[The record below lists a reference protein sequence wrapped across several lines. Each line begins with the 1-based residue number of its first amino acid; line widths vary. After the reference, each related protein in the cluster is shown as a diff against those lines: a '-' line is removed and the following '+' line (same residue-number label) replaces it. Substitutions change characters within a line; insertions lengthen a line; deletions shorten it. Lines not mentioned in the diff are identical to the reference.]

1 MAAAAADNLQA
12 EFTPSWVIRKAA
24 ASAWWTPRLVEAPT
38 SRASEPTTSSLESTA
53 RRFGHHEPG
62 LYEMSDIQRTLGVI
76 GGSGL
81 YELERLT
88 DVEELDVTTA
98 FGTPSDAIIAG
109 TIGSTRL
116 LFLPRHG
123 RDHRIPPHR
132 INYRANVLALKM
144 AGAEQILSV
153 SAVGSMK
160 EDIHPGDMIVVDQFI
175 DRTRHRN
182 DTFFDEDGVVAHVGF
197 ADPIDPQLARSLI
210 AAAKRT
216 GATVLGDGVYLCME
230 GPQFSTRAESELYR
244 SWGVSVIGM
253 TNLPEARLAREAE
266 LPYVTLA
273 MATDYDCWHDG
284 HDAVTVDAV
293 IAVMQGNVAK
303 AKEIIVE
310 LAQIVP
316 DPSGSPA
323 ASALAGA
330 IITNPDSISA
340 AARDKLRPLIGK
352 YLP

>member
-1 MAAAAADNLQA
+1 MN
-12 EFTPSWVIRKAA
+12 
-24 ASAWWTPRLVEAPT
+24 
-38 SRASEPTTSSLESTA
+38 
-53 RRFGHHEPG
+53 G
-62 LYEMSDIQRTLGVI
+62 IQRTLGVI

-81 YELERLT
+81 YELEQLT
-88 DVEELDVTTA
+88 DVEELELTTP
-98 FGTPSDAIIAG
+98 FGAPSDAIIAG

-123 RDHRIPPHR
+123 RGHGIAPHR
-132 INYRANVLALKM
+132 INYRANVLALKI
-144 AGAEQILSV
+144 AGAEQILSI

-160 EDIHPGDMIVVDQFI
+160 ENIHPGDMIVVDQFI
-175 DRTRHRN
+175 DRTRHRV
-182 DTFFDEDGVVAHVGF
+182 DTFFEDDGVVAHVAF
-197 ADPIDPQLARSLI
+197 ADPIDAQLAGSLTG
-210 AAAKRT
+210 AAQRA
-216 GATVLGDGVYLCME
+216 GATVHEGGVYLCME
-230 GPQFSTRAESELYR
+230 GPQFSTRAESQLYR

-266 LPYVTLA
+266 LPYATLA

-284 HDAVTVDAV
+284 HEAVTVDAV

-310 LAQIVP
+310 LARAVP
-316 DPSGSPA
+316 DPSGRPA

-330 IITNPDSISA
+330 IITNPDSISS

-352 YLP
+352 YVH

>member
-1 MAAAAADNLQA
+1 MS
-12 EFTPSWVIRKAA
+12 E
-24 ASAWWTPRLVEAPT
+24 VE
-38 SRASEPTTSSLESTA
+38 
-53 RRFGHHEPG
+53 
-62 LYEMSDIQRTLGVI
+62 RTLGVI

-81 YELERLT
+81 YELEQLT
-88 DVEELDVTTA
+88 DVEELAMTTP
-98 FGTPSDAIIAG
+98 FGAPSDAIVAG

-123 RDHRIPPHR
+123 RGHRIAPHR

-144 AGAEQILSV
+144 AGAEQILSL

-175 DRTRHRN
+175 DRTRHRV
-182 DTFFDEDGVVAHVGF
+182 DTFFDDDGVVAHVAF
-197 ADPIDPQLARSLI
+197 ADPVDAQLAGSLTS
-210 AAAKRT
+210 AAQRA
-216 GATVLGDGVYLCME
+216 GATVHEGGVYLCME
-230 GPQFSTRAESELYR
+230 GPQFSTRAESQLYR

-266 LPYVTLA
+266 LPYATLA

-284 HDAVTVDAV
+284 HDAVTVNAV

-310 LAQIVP
+310 LAQAVP
-316 DPSGSPA
+316 DPAGRPA

-330 IITNPDSISA
+330 IITSPDSISA

-352 YLP
+352 YVP

>member
-1 MAAAAADNLQA
+1 M
-12 EFTPSWVIRKAA
+12 
-24 ASAWWTPRLVEAPT
+24 
-38 SRASEPTTSSLESTA
+38 SEV
-53 RRFGHHEPG
+53 
-62 LYEMSDIQRTLGVI
+62 QRTLGVI

-88 DVEELDVTTA
+88 EVEELKMTTP
-98 FGTPSDAIIAG
+98 FGAPSDTIVAG
-109 TIGSTRL
+109 TIGGTRL

-123 RDHRIPPHR
+123 RGHRIAPHR
-132 INYRANVLALKM
+132 INYRANVLALKL

-175 DRTRHRN
+175 DRTRHRI
-182 DTFFDEDGVVAHVGF
+182 DTFFDDDGVVAHVEF
-197 ADPIDPQLARSLI
+197 ADPIDAQLASSLTG
-210 AAAKRT
+210 AAKRT
-216 GATVLGDGVYLCME
+216 GATVHESGVYLCVE
-230 GPQFSTRAESELYR
+230 GPQFSTRAESQLYR

-266 LPYVTLA
+266 LPYATLA
-273 MATDYDCWHDG
+273 MATDYDCWHEG
-284 HDAVTVDAV
+284 HDAVTVNAV

-310 LAQIVP
+310 LAESVP
-316 DPSGSPA
+316 DPSARPA

-330 IITNPDSISA
+330 IITNPDSISG

-352 YLP
+352 YVP

>member
-1 MAAAAADNLQA
+1 M
-12 EFTPSWVIRKAA
+12 
-24 ASAWWTPRLVEAPT
+24 
-38 SRASEPTTSSLESTA
+38 SE
-53 RRFGHHEPG
+53 
-62 LYEMSDIQRTLGVI
+62 IQRTLGVI

-88 DVEELDVTTA
+88 HVEELPMTTP
-98 FGTPSDAIIAG
+98 FGAPSDAIIAG

-123 RDHRIPPHR
+123 RGHGIAPHR

-175 DRTRHRN
+175 DRTRHRI
-182 DTFFDEDGVVAHVGF
+182 DTFFDDDGVVAHIEF
-197 ADPIDPQLARSLI
+197 AEPIDAQLASSL
-210 AAAKRT
+210 AGSAKRS
-216 GATVLGDGVYLCME
+216 GATLHEGGVYLCME
-230 GPQFSTRAESELYR
+230 GPQFSTRAESQLYR

-266 LPYVTLA
+266 LPYATLA
-273 MATDYDCWHDG
+273 MATDYDCWHEG
-284 HDAVTVDAV
+284 HDAVTVNAV
-293 IAVMQGNVAK
+293 IAVMQRNVAK

-310 LAQIVP
+310 LAQVVP
-316 DPSGSPA
+316 DPSGRPA
-323 ASALAGA
+323 SSALAGA

-352 YLP
+352 YVS

>member
-1 MAAAAADNLQA
+1 MS
-12 EFTPSWVIRKAA
+12 E
-24 ASAWWTPRLVEAPT
+24 VE
-38 SRASEPTTSSLESTA
+38 
-53 RRFGHHEPG
+53 
-62 LYEMSDIQRTLGVI
+62 RTLGVI

-88 DVEELDVTTA
+88 DVKELEMTTP
-98 FGTPSDAIIAG
+98 FGAPSDAIIAG
-109 TIGSTRL
+109 NLGSTRM
-116 LFLPRHG
+116 LFVPRHG
-123 RDHRIPPHR
+123 RGHRIPPHR

-160 EDIHPGDMIVVDQFI
+160 EDIHPGDMVVVDQFI
-175 DRTRHRN
+175 DRTRQRT
-182 DTFFDEDGVVAHVGF
+182 DTFFDDDGVVAHVEF
-197 ADPIDPQLARSLI
+197 AEPIDAQLASSLTG
-210 AAAKRT
+210 AAKRA
-216 GATVLGDGVYLCME
+216 GATVHEGGVYLCME
-230 GPQFSTRAESELYR
+230 GPHFSTHAESQLYR

-273 MATDYDCWHDG
+273 MATDYDCWHEG
-284 HDAVTVDAV
+284 HDAVTVEAV

-310 LAQIVP
+310 LAEDVP
-316 DPSGSPA
+316 DPSGRPA
-323 ASALAGA
+323 TSALAGA

-340 AARDKLRPLIGK
+340 ATRDKLRPLIKK
-352 YLP
+352 YVP